1 VPETTRLE
9 FTHLPSP
16 LTAYAKVLTSSRPG
30 LKSGETVSRI
40 EGYIADLEVDK
51 THLTNYNNVCG
62 FDNKT
67 SLSLSFPHVLASPL
81 HMHMLTAPAFPV
93 RLLGLVHVRN
103 RITQHRPI
111 NADEKLTLNCW
122 LEGHKETAAGQ
133 TFEMQTQI
141 TVNDELVWEST
152 NTFLKRKLQKSKRG
166 EKKLKPKRE
175 TFPANTLTSSWRV
188 PSDSGRKYAK
198 VSGDY
203 NPIHQYNITAKI
215 FGFKQ
220 AIATGMWSMARCV
233 AELDEHLPDAY
244 TLDITFKL
252 PVFMPCNVTFKSWP
266 ADNGLELRL
275 LDDKSE
281 KPHLAGKVT
290 FL

>member
-1 VPETTRLE
+1 MPETTRLE
-9 FTHLPSP
+9 FDRLPSP
-16 LTAYAKVLTSSRPG
+16 LTAYAKVLTGSRAG
-30 LKSGETVSRI
+30 LKPGETVSRI
-40 EGYIADLEVDK
+40 EGYITDLSVDK
-51 THLTNYNNVCG
+51 THLTNYNRVCG
-62 FDNKT
+62 FDNKPT
-67 SLSLSFPHVLASPL
+67 LSLSFPHVLASPL

-103 RITQHRPI
+103 RITQHRRI
-111 NADEKLTLNCW
+111 QANEKLTLNCW
-122 LEGHKETAAGQ
+122 LEGHKEVAAGQ

-141 TVNDELVWEST
+141 TVGDEVVWEST
-152 NTFLKRKLQKSKRG
+152 NTFLKRKAQQRKGSSK
-166 EKKLKPKRE
+166 KIKPKTE
-175 TFPANTLTSSWRV
+175 AFPSNTLTSTWRV
-188 PSDSGRKYAK
+188 PSDSGRKYAN

-203 NPIHQYNITAKI
+203 NPIHQYDITAKL
-215 FGFKQ
+215 FGFKK

-252 PVFMPCNVTFKSWP
+252 PVFMPCNVMLKYWP
-266 ADNGLELRL
+266 TDNGVELRL
-275 LDDKSE
+275 FDEKGN